1 MTPESGQGSGW
12 TFLKVVGVI
21 FGLFGV
27 AGFGLCSL
35 CGFVIG
41 GGDGDIVLLALL
53 GAGLAFLCGWL
64 VVAIFRRARKD
75 SGRGT

>member
-1 MTPESGQGSGW
+1 MAGESGEGSGW

-21 FGLFGV
+21 FGLLGV

-35 CGFVIG
+35 CGFVIS

-53 GAGLAFLCGWL
+53 GAGLAFLFGWL
-64 VVAIFRRARKD
+64 VVAIFRRARRD
-75 SGRGT
+75 TGRGT